1 MLTYLLNMMKVLK
14 SEVKLKGVEGVDG
27 GKRGKEEEWEEVGG
41 LARELGALSL
51 SGAVLPMV
59 P

>member
-1 MLTYLLNMMKVLK
+1 MEEKR
-14 SEVKLKGVEGVDG
+14 EEED
-27 GKRGKEEEWEEVGG
+27 GKRLVDSF
-41 LARELGALSL
+41 ARELGALSL